1 MASKFLHFALM
12 SSAFAVLSACN
23 ASETQSK
30 EDVVVSERPNLLLI
44 IADDLAYTDLG
55 VYGGEIDTPNIDRL
69 AKDGLLFTDFHNQ
82 AVCGPTRAALLA
94 GTDSHNAGGGMHQTP
109 AQKETPGYESYL
121 NFDVVTLPRLLNDAG
136 YNTYW
141 AGKWHL
147 GTMKGTGTP
156 TMPKTSESGPTY
168 RRYPPRLGEH
178 NAEIR
183 AELKGA

>member
-1 MASKFLHFALM
+1 MQ
-12 SSAFAVLSACN
+12 N

-55 VYGGEIDTPNIDRL
+55 VYGGEIDAPNIDRL

-121 NFDVVTLPRLLNDAG
+121 PA
-136 YNTYW
+136 
-141 AGKWHL
+141 
-147 GTMKGTGTP
+147 
-156 TMPKTSESGPTY
+156 
-168 RRYPPRLGEH
+168 
-178 NAEIR
+178 IR
-183 AELKGA
+183 AV